1 VTDEER
7 PSRRRLWWSLAALVV
22 LGWAGAT
29 AVTLLRARS
38 DVETGLASVTRA
50 QKATAPGDLVDGRP
64 LADLRDSASS
74 FGRAHDRLSGVHLA
88 PLKVLPVLGR
98 QFRSATALAGA
109 AAEVSAVGVD
119 AVQGAQRVLR
129 QPHGSGPQRVTLL
142 RDMGRLA
149 ADTDAKL
156 ADIDLGPSR
165 ALFGA
170 LAEKRV
176 EVADRLAEVREG
188 LRDGSVVATGLA
200 DLLQG
205 PRRYLVLAANNSEMR
220 AGSGM
225 FLSLGELTLQDGS
238 FALGDFAPA
247 GDSLVPAPPPITDA
261 DYAARWGWLNPNREW
276 RNLAVSPRF
285 DATAELASRMWTGLR
300 KPPVDGVL
308 ALDPLVVQALLEAA
322 GPVTVA
328 GREVTADNVDDLL
341 LHDQYI
347 GLTSL
352 AGDANAARRELLGLI
367 AKAALGNVEQGGW
380 DMAKMAAGLARVA
393 RGRHLLGWASRPEE
407 QRLWTQAGIDG
418 RLQESSLMLSLLNRG
433 ANKLD
438 RFLKVDA
445 DLSLRP
451 EGEETAAELR
461 VTMTNTTPDGEPPYV
476 TGPYPGSPVGAG
488 DYFGILALNVPGFAG
503 DLASDAE
510 SPPAAAGPD
519 GPTRVLGVPVR
530 VDRGQAKTVTFR
542 FRFADPRGA
551 LVVEPSA
558 RVPAIAWTAPGQI
571 WSGNERRTVL
581 WR

>member
-1 VTDEER
+1 MTEER
-7 PSRRRLWWSLAALVV
+7 RSRRRLWWLLAVLVV

-50 QKATAPGDLVDGRP
+50 QKATSPGDLVSGRP
-64 LADLRDSASS
+64 LADLRESASS
-74 FGRAHDRLSGVHLA
+74 FGRAHDRLSGLHLA
-88 PLKVLPVLGR
+88 PLKVLPVVGR

-109 AAEVSAVGVD
+109 AAEVSAVGAD
-119 AVQGAQRVLR
+119 AVRNAQRVLQ
-129 QPHGSGPQRVTLL
+129 QPHGSGPERITLL

-156 ADIDLGPSR
+156 VDIDLGPSR
-165 ALFGA
+165 ALFGT
-170 LAEKRV
+170 LAEKRA
-176 EVADRLAEVREG
+176 EVADRLAQVRDG

-225 FLSLGELTLQDGS
+225 FLSLGELTLQNGS
-238 FALGDFAPA
+238 FALGDFAPS
-247 GDSLVPAPPPITDA
+247 GDSLVPVPPPITDA

-276 RNLAVSPRF
+276 RNLAASPRF
-285 DATAELASRMWTGLR
+285 DATAELASRMWTAVG

-308 ALDPLVVQALLEAA
+308 ALDPLVVQALMEAT

-347 GLTSL
+347 GVTSL
-352 AGDANAARRELLGLI
+352 AGDAQAARRELLGLI
-367 AKAALGNVEQGGW
+367 AKAAIGNVERGGW
-380 DMAKMAAGLARVA
+380 DMAKMASGLARVA
-393 RGRHLLGWASRPEE
+393 RGRHLLGWAARPEE
-407 QRLWTQAGIDG
+407 QRMWTQAGIDG
-418 RLQESSLMLSLLNRG
+418 RLQESSLMLSMLNRG

-438 RFLKVDA
+438 RFLKMDA
-445 DLSLRP
+445 ALSLRP
-451 EGEETAAELR
+451 EGDETAGELR
-461 VTMTNTTPDGEPPYV
+461 VTMANTTPAGEPPYV
-476 TGPYPGSPVGAG
+476 VGPYPGSPVGAG
-488 DYFGILALNVPGFAG
+488 DYFGILTLNVPGYAG

-510 SPPAAAGPD
+510 SPPAAAGAD

-530 VDRGQAKTVTFR
+530 IDRGQTKTVTFR
-542 FRFADPRGA
+542 FRFADPRGS

-558 RVPAIAWTAPGQI
+558 RVPAVSWTAPGGS
-571 WSGNERRTVL
+571 WMSSERRTIA
-581 WR
+581 W